1 MGSRSLRKIDKAMAE
16 AVSYGE
22 WREAA
27 EAHDEASGN
36 NRWKRRD
43 QSRDY
48 DYVSIRHRLDG
59 LRSLRARHDYPG
71 LLFTLNEGIHGNVG
85 GMGRAELYQRAKIGT
100 KQVIEDYVDEIV
112 EALYLL
118 AEVDDPEISQEE
130 KDDFFHR
137 ARHCYG
143 HSALMMSGSG
153 MLLYF
158 HVGVVKALLEQ
169 DLLPHVLSG
178 SSGGSFV
185 GSVLAT
191 HTDAEL
197 KKTFDPAYLV
207 NEIEQEKHRLSL
219 IHKIRPQ
226 ILEVHEIQ
234 AILERLVPDM
244 TFQEAFA
251 KTGRHLNISIAPA
264 EAHQTSRLLNATT
277 TPNVLIRQS
286 IMASAAVPGVYPA
299 VTLMARDKYGDKKEY
314 LPSRKWVDGAI
325 SDDLPAKRL
334 ARLYGV
340 NHFIVSQTNP
350 HVIPFVRDGKRRDSP
365 FQVLRVAATR
375 TAREWLNASATIL
388 RKPLAKRPTLNRFT
402 NTALSII
409 NQDYMGDINIIPPFR
424 FHNPTRILAHL
435 SEEEIIDLIRMGER
449 ATWPKLEM
457 IKVQTKISRA
467 LEDIQQKRVEQLHQQ
482 SSPTRRSRARKSA

>member
-1 MGSRSLRKIDKAMAE
+1 MGRRSLRKFEKAMAD
-16 AVSYGE
+16 AVTYDE

-27 EAHDEASGN
+27 LAHDEYSGN
-36 NRWKRRD
+36 DRWKRRD

-59 LRSLRARHDYPG
+59 LRSLRARHDYTG

-112 EALYLL
+112 DALYLL
-118 AEVDDPEISQEE
+118 AEIDHEEISQEE

-169 DLLPHVLSG
+169 DLLPNVLSG

-185 GSVLAT
+185 GCVLAT
-191 HTDAEL
+191 HTDEEL
-197 KKTFDPAYLV
+197 KTTFDPAHLV
-207 NEIEQEKHRLSL
+207 EEIEQEKHRLSL

-226 ILEVHEIQ
+226 ILETHEIQ
-234 AILERLVPDM
+234 AILERLIPDM
-244 TFQEAFA
+244 TFQEAFER
-251 KTGRHLNISIAPA
+251 TGRHLNVSIAPA
-264 EAHQTSRLLNATT
+264 ETHQTSRLLNATT
-277 TPNVLIRQS
+277 TPNVLIRPS
-286 IMASAAVPGVYPA
+286 VMASAAVPGVYPP
-299 VTLMARDKYGDKKEY
+299 VTLMARDKYGDTKEY
-314 LPSRKWVDGAI
+314 LPSRKWVDGAM

-350 HVIPFVRDGKRRDSP
+350 HVIPFVRDAKRRDSP
-365 FQVLRVAATR
+365 FEVLKVAATR

-388 RKPLAKRPTLNRFT
+388 RKPLARRPTLNRIT
-402 NTALSII
+402 NTALSVI

-435 SEEEIIDLIRMGER
+435 SEEEIFDLIRMGER

-457 IKVQTKISRA
+457 IRVQTKISRA
-467 LEDIQQKRVEQLHQQ
+467 LEDIQQRPVAKKRK
-482 SSPTRRSRARKSA
+482 RSDKA

>member
-1 MGSRSLRKIDKAMAE
+1 MGMRALRKIEKAMAGAE
-16 AVSYGE
+16 TYE
-22 WREAA
+22 DWRDAA
-27 EAHDEASGN
+27 QSHDRESGN
-36 NRWKRRD
+36 ERWKRND

-85 GMGRAELYQRAKIGT
+85 GMGNSELYRRAKLGT

-112 EALYLL
+112 DALYLL
-118 AEVDDPEISQEE
+118 DEVEHDEISQAE

-191 HTDAEL
+191 HTDEEL
-197 KKTFDPAYLV
+197 KTTFDPAFLV
-207 NEIEQEKHRLSL
+207 HEMEQEKRRLSL

-234 AILERLVPDM
+234 GIMERLIPDM
-244 TFQEAFA
+244 TFQEAFE
-251 KTGRHLNISIAPA
+251 KTGRHLNVSIAPA
-264 EAHQTSRLLNATT
+264 ETHQTSRLLNATT
-277 TPNVLIRQS
+277 TPNVLIRPS

-299 VTLMARDKYGDKKEY
+299 VTLMARDKYGDHKEY
-314 LPSRKWVDGAI
+314 LPSRKWVDGAM

-350 HVIPFVRDGKRRDSP
+350 HVIPFVRDAKRRDSP
-365 FQVLRVAATR
+365 VEVIKVAAIR

-388 RKPLAKRPTLNRFT
+388 RKPLAKRPTLNRIT
-402 NTALSII
+402 NTALSVI

-435 SEEEIIDLIRMGER
+435 SEKEILDLIRMGER
-449 ATWPKLEM
+449 ATWPKIEM
-457 IKVQTKISRA
+457 IRVQTKISRA
-467 LEDIQQKRVEQLHQQ
+467 LEDIAQKQRPV
-482 SSPTRRSRARKSA
+482 TATKKSRKKTAKK